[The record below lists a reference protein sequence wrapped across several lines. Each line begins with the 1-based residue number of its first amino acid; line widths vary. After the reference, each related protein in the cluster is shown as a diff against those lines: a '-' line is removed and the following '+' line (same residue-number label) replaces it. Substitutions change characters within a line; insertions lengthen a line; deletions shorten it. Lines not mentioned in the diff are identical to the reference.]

1 MSDISIKGRSPII
14 RQGYKSGGTV
24 KVRDI
29 NKDGKKEGWEVARA
43 KGMAKG
49 MGKKVSFKRGGD
61 VSKRTSTK
69 KDKTIQGIKKGVK
82 KFYKEG
88 VFIPGAVEGAKKVL
102 KRFKKA
108 DGGSAYHTT
117 KEGKKAKKGLW
128 YNIHQKRKRG
138 EKMRKKGAK
147 GAPTNRAIRRSQS

>member
-1 MSDISIKGRSPII
+1 MGDISIKGRSPII
-14 RQGYKSGGTV
+14 RQGYKKGGTV

-29 NKDGKKEGWEVARA
+29 NKDEKKEGWEVARA

-49 MGKKVSFKRGGD
+49 MGKKVSFKR
-61 VSKRTSTK
+61 
-69 KDKTIQGIKKGVK
+69 
-82 KFYKEG
+82 
-88 VFIPGAVEGAKKVL
+88 
-102 KRFKKA
+102 
-108 DGGSAYHTT
+108 GGSAYHTT

-147 GAPTNRAIRRSQS
+147 GAPTDRAIRRSQG

>member
-1 MSDISIKGRSPII
+1 MGDISIKGRSPII
-14 RQGYKSGGTV
+14 RQGYKKGGTV

-29 NKDGKKEGWEVARA
+29 NKDGKKEGWEVARP

-49 MGKKVSFKRGGD
+49 MGKKVSFK
-61 VSKRTSTK
+61 K
-69 KDKTIQGIKKGVK
+69 
-82 KFYKEG
+82 
-88 VFIPGAVEGAKKVL
+88 
-102 KRFKKA
+102 
-108 DGGSAYHTT
+108 GGSAYHTT

-147 GAPTNRAIRRSQS
+147 GAPTDRAIRRSQS

>member
-1 MSDISIKGRSPII
+1 MGDISIKGRSPII
-14 RQGYKSGGTV
+14 RQGYKKGGTV

-29 NKDGKKEGWEVARA
+29 NKDVKKEGWEVARA

-49 MGKKVSFKRGGD
+49 MGKKVSFK
-61 VSKRTSTK
+61 K
-69 KDKTIQGIKKGVK
+69 
-82 KFYKEG
+82 
-88 VFIPGAVEGAKKVL
+88 
-102 KRFKKA
+102 
-108 DGGSAYHTT
+108 GGSAYHTT

-147 GAPTNRAIRRSQS
+147 GAPTDRAIRRSQG

>member
-1 MSDISIKGRSPII
+1 MGDISIKGRSPII

-49 MGKKVSFKRGGD
+49 MGKK
-61 VSKRTSTK
+61 
-69 KDKTIQGIKKGVK
+69 
-82 KFYKEG
+82 
-88 VFIPGAVEGAKKVL
+88 
-102 KRFKKA
+102 
-108 DGGSAYHTT
+108 
-117 KEGKKAKKGLW
+117 GLW

-138 EKMRKKGAK
+138 EKMRKKRAK
-147 GAPTNRAIRRSQS
+147 GAPTDRAIRRSQG